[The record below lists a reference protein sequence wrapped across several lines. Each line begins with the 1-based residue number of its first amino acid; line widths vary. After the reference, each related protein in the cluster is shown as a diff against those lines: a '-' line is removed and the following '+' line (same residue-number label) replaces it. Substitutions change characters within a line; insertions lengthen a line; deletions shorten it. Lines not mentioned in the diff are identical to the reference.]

1 MAEAQVQL
9 GIKTL
14 DTEQRSR
21 FLEQHDQIPPADGG
35 ILIQPNNSYESYLQM
50 QKVWLDANGAEDLY
64 RIHDSLKDEVMPRY
78 LSAAGW
84 AAAEAAIVGAWPTS
98 ERLQLLRQGIVCWE
112 KAIQTQLAFNKTEK
126 AHLIEHSAPYRIAL
140 DLAVIPLLEG
150 LILGHVTEEMCRNA
164 YVDCL
169 EVARANAEQLEH
181 AKADMD
187 VERYA
192 DHVGFAHE
200 CNALLAL
207 NRVQSK
213 DWFALP
219 TIARADSGYYHPEQT
234 HDLLVVRRRAGEV
247 QSVVPVEVKAK
258 ASLRD
263 RKRYLAL
270 IVRGKMH
277 LCDNKHDPLDTFY
290 AIAAVEAGTA
300 STKQITVAHEVS
312 QRFMN
317 MIKDYY
323 SGQELGGIATTA
335 TITRFHDRSV
345 VAERHPGLSITA

>member
-1 MAEAQVQL
+1 MAEAQVQF
-9 GIKTL
+9 GINKI
-14 DTEQRSR
+14 DTEVRALI
-21 FLEQHDQIPPADGG
+21 FEQPDQIPPLDGG
-35 ILIQPNNSYESYLQM
+35 ILVQPNDNYESYLKL
-50 QKVWLDANGAEDLY
+50 QKVWLDAEGAEGLY
-64 RIHDSLKDEVMPRY
+64 RIHDSLKNETMPRY

-84 AAAEAAIVGAWPTS
+84 AAAEAAIVGAWPAS
-98 ERLQLLRQGIVCWE
+98 QRLHLLRQGIICWE
-112 KAIQTQLAFNKTEK
+112 KAIETQLAFNKTDK
-126 AHLIEHSAPYRIAL
+126 PHLVEHSAPYRIAL
-140 DLAVIPLLEG
+140 DLAVTPLLEG
-150 LILGHVTEEMCRNA
+150 LILGHVTEEMCRNS

-169 EVARANAEQLEH
+169 EVARANAEQLER

-192 DHVGFAHE
+192 DHVGFMHE

-234 HDLLVVRRRAGEV
+234 HDLLVVRRRGGEI

-277 LCDNKHDPLDTFY
+277 LCDDKNDPLDTFH
-290 AIAAVEAGTA
+290 AIAAVETGTA
-300 STKQITVAHEVS
+300 TTRQITIAHDVS
-312 QRFMN
+312 QRVMN

-323 SGQELGGIATTA
+323 SGQELGGIATAPTV
-335 TITRFHDRSV
+335 TRFHDRSV